1 MDWLISF
8 AIFTAV
14 YLRWWL
20 LERFLGKAGMYLFDM
35 LLCTICA
42 ARLVAVPG
50 SSPTFNFIL
59 AVISAAIALFSA
71 SEFVKHL
78 KKGDDASVDD

>member
-1 MDWLISF
+1 
-8 AIFTAV
+8 
-14 YLRWWL
+14 
-20 LERFLGKAGMYLFDM
+20 
-35 LLCTICA
+35 
-42 ARLVAVPG
+42 VPG